1 MEIVKRFFTLIF
13 SFIFFSVIVSQPLKA
28 SAQEKAITV
37 LLDGYPLEFEVAP
50 QLEEGTTL
58 VPFRAIAEALNVN
71 VDWNEASQTVTATYK
86 NSIVKLQV
94 GNKIAYKNNTPFKL
108 LVAPKIVNNRVLIP
122 LRFFSEAFG
131 FDVKWEQETYTVKI
145 NSPARE
151 MSVIGFY
158 ALGDEKTSSWTNLF
172 GKKYPEYDTGNTQ
185 YFTSIALGWYSLDSS
200 GNLLTKSST
209 GWQRPEGWEKVLEAL
224 SKYKLKSEMVLHV
237 TDGDGTLS
245 NLLFSDEAVRKAISA
260 ISEEAKLYDGINLDF
275 EGLGLTEKEE
285 DIAKIKEKFTEFVE
299 LLREKIGS
307 SKTITLTLHAPNSA
321 YKGYD
326 YKLLGQVADKII
338 VMAYDYGQKPEPE
351 KLVIQAIE
359 ETLKEVPKE
368 KVILGISIPSETP
381 ESFAIKVGLAKRY
394 GLNGIALWRLGL
406 INDEMWEVLKTSIIP
421 AKT

>member
-1 MEIVKRFFTLIF
+1 MENVKRFFIFFF
-13 SFIFFSVIVSQPLKA
+13 SFILFVLLTPPIEGYG
-28 SAQEKAITV
+28 QEKEITV
-37 LLDGYPLEFEVAP
+37 ILDGYPIEFDTKP
-50 QLEEGTTL
+50 LLEEGTTL

-71 VDWNEASQTVTATYK
+71 VDWNDTSQTVTATYK

-185 YFTSIALGWYSLDSS
+185 HFTSIALGWYSLDSS

-209 GWQRPEGWEKVLEAL
+209 GWQRPEGWENVLEAL
-224 SKYKLKSEMVLHV
+224 SKYKLKSEMVVHV

-245 NLLFSDEAVRKAISA
+245 NLLFSDEAVRKA
-260 ISEEAKLYDGINLDF
+260 
-275 EGLGLTEKEE
+275 
-285 DIAKIKEKFTEFVE
+285 
-299 LLREKIGS
+299 
-307 SKTITLTLHAPNSA
+307 
-321 YKGYD
+321 
-326 YKLLGQVADKII
+326 
-338 VMAYDYGQKPEPE
+338 
-351 KLVIQAIE
+351 
-359 ETLKEVPKE
+359 
-368 KVILGISIPSETP
+368 
-381 ESFAIKVGLAKRY
+381 
-394 GLNGIALWRLGL
+394 
-406 INDEMWEVLKTSIIP
+406 
-421 AKT
+421 